1 MSLSGPTNRRL
12 YSTSSFRRSSSS
24 DRPWFSAPN
33 SASSLSDCMRFM
45 EASPLTTEP
54 SLPTSAPDFRSAA
67 SSAVGRSKPC
77 ASVPHRMA
85 VEAAHAPST
94 RASSVSLTSLSAIA
108 VSLPWCPLRQR
119 GGAVPHPTRHAPPR
133 IALDLAAQDSDA
145 APKPPHTPP
154 HAQLSNLAARGVP
167 ATMSAASH
175 PARVLNE
182 LDITTLSSARSR
194 SSTLS
199 GSCPPRPSTARRRT
213 GR

>member
-1 MSLSGPTNRRL
+1 
-12 YSTSSFRRSSSS
+12 
-24 DRPWFSAPN
+24 
-33 SASSLSDCMRFM
+33 MRFM

-54 SLPTSAPDFRSAA
+54 SLPTSAPDFRLAA

-119 GGAVPHPTRHAPPR
+119 GGAVPHPTRHAPPPHSFEPR
-133 IALDLAAQDSDA
+133 SVGFRRGTKA
-145 APKPPHTPP
+145 APHPTPR
-154 HAQLSNLAARGVP
+154 ATLRSRGAGRACDNACRLTP
-167 ATMSAASH
+167 RPRTQ
-175 PARVLNE
+175 R
-182 LDITTLSSARSR
+182 DITTLSSARSR
-194 SSTLS
+194 SSTRS
-199 GSCPPRPSTARRRT
+199 GSCPPRPSTARLRT